1 MRKTVLTLTLLA
13 LSGVLTLPGL
23 AQTAPRAT
31 PVAKAPA
38 TTAPAAAAEQPAP
51 AAAKTRPLPFQGKI
65 DHVNKAANTFTI
77 KTKEG
82 KEHVFHITE
91 KTKILKDEGPASIDD
106 LKKDTHVR
114 GSRIKLADYKW
125 EAVKVTIGEKPE
137 KAK

>member
-1 MRKTVLTLTLLA
+1 MRILVLTLTLGA
-13 LSGVLTLPGL
+13 LIGALTISGS
-23 AQTAPRAT
+23 AQAAPHAT
-31 PVAKAPA
+31 PTAKALAP
-38 TTAPAAAAEQPAP
+38 PAAAVQEAPEQPAP
-51 AAAKTRPLPFQGKI
+51 AAAKARPLPYQGKI

-91 KTKILKDEGPASIDD
+91 KTKILKDDAPASIED

-125 EAVKVTIGEKPE
+125 EAVKVTIGEK
-137 KAK
+137 AK

>member
-1 MRKTVLTLTLLA
+1 MRKTVLILTLIA
-13 LSGVLTLPGL
+13 LSGVITQPGF
-23 AQTAPRAT
+23 AQASPKAT
-31 PVAKAPA
+31 PIAKAPA
-38 TTAPAAAAEQPAP
+38 PPAAAAPEQPE
-51 AAAKTRPLPFQGKI
+51 AAVPKARPLPYQGKI
-65 DHVNKAANTFTI
+65 DRVNKPANTFTI

-91 KTKILKDEGPASIDD
+91 KTKIEKDDGPATIDD
-106 LKKDTHVR
+106 LKRDTHVR